1 MIYQMKQYNIEYI
14 MIQYNIVTYET
25 TVSRYDIKS

>member
-25 TVSRYDIKS
+25 TMTLNHKL

>member
-14 MIQYNIVTYET
+14 MIQYNIVRHET

>member
-1 MIYQMKQYNIEYI
+1 MIYQMKQYNFEYI
-14 MIQYNIVTYET
+14 MIQYNIVRYET

>member
-1 MIYQMKQYNIEYI
+1 MIYQMKQFNIEYI
-14 MIQYNIVTYET
+14 MIQYNIVRYET